1 MPKKIFHFPFIKIQN
16 IIISIMY
23 EIELKAHVTDRER
36 TVAAVNSFASF
47 KGTVKKDDTY
57 FQFER
62 KPDSNLGADGTEKP
76 VTCRIRR
83 ETAETSDGTKRT
95 TYILT
100 YKKKERILK
109 NGIPF
114 ECNEEHETILSDAK
128 TVETLLEDTGFSVAY
143 TKQETAAQWETN
155 TQFGNALLELCTV
168 EKLGDFL
175 EIEILAASGENA
187 EEIQNELKNLILKS
201 GLNLSDIEE
210 KYYSDMLKEVEEDA
224 GN

>member
-23 EIELKAHVTDRER
+23 EIELKAHVTEREH
-36 TVAAVNSFASF
+36 TIAAVNGFASF

-62 KPDSNLGADGTEKP
+62 KTDSAAGQHGSKP
-76 VTCRIRR
+76 LACRIRR
-83 ETAETSDGTKRT
+83 ETVETSNGTKRT
-95 TYILT
+95 ADILT

-109 NGIPF
+109 DGVPF
-114 ECNEEHETILSDAK
+114 ECNEEHETILSDAE
-128 TVETLLEDTGFSVAY
+128 TVKTLLADTGFSIAY
-143 TKQETAAQWETN
+143 TKHKTAVQWETP
-155 TQFGNALLELCTV
+155 TKFGNALLELCTV

-175 EIEILAASGENA
+175 EIEILSENSENA
-187 EEIQNELKNLILKS
+187 KEIQNELKNLILKS
-201 GLNLSDIEE
+201 SLRLSDIEE
-210 KYYSDMLKEVEEDA
+210 RYYSDMLKEVEEDA